1 MKKVYLI
8 GSLRNP
14 EVPLVGNQ
22 LRSLG
27 LDVFDDWWGAGDEA
41 DEKWQAYEQ
50 IRGRKY
56 KDAIYGRA
64 AENIFNFDLTHLNS
78 SDFGVLMLPSGKSG
92 HLELGYLIGQGKPS
106 YVLFDRLFDED
117 RTRWDVMYRFATK
130 VCFNVDDLID
140 EIRGLM
146 W

>member
-14 EVPLVGNQ
+14 EVPIVGNQ

-27 LDVFDDWWGAGDEA
+27 FDVFDDWWGAGDEA

-56 KDAIYGRA
+56 KEAIYGRA

-78 SDFGVLMLPSGKSG
+78 SDFGVLMLPAGKSG
-92 HLELGYLIGQGKPS
+92 HLELGYLIGQGKPT
-106 YVLFDRLFDED
+106 YVLFDREPD
-117 RTRWDVMYRFATK
+117 RWDVMYQFATEIF
-130 VCFNVDDLID
+130 FNEGEMLDTLSKNH
-140 EIRGLM
+140 L
-146 W
+146 